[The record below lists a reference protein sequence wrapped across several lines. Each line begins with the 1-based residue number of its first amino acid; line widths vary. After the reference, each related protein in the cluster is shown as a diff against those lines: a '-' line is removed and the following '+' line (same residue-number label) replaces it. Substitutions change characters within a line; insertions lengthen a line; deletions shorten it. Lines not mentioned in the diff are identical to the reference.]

1 MMHGLARQTEE
12 DLATKLSR
20 FLFSYRITPNDSTG
34 ASPAELMFKRQLRTR
49 LDLLNP
55 STQDRVIAKQTKMK
69 ERYDVSNRP
78 RVVEPNESVYTRME
92 HETNWCP
99 SVVRKSVG
107 QIVELKLEGGRIVR
121 RHLDQV
127 RSRTDTSLLG
137 LFWALV
143 TTSTMTKVTNFSGPA
158 DSTTRSRGVN
168 QISESEKR
176 WRSAIIKG
184 DVAEITRL
192 LAESPELVD
201 WKTAL
206 HYAAKVNDIS
216 LLRLLAGNYHADVE
230 SKNHG
235 LTPLHVAAQ
244 AASGEFVAQIMSQFN
259 ANPAAR
265 DYSGRLPVSYLP
277 ETPDGEKLKSNL
289 QGQLGRLLS
298 ANPLLHFL
306 TEKVVDVNAK
316 LSTVGSDGIHLTSS
330 NRQLIKAQ
338 KEVMGQVK
346 AEPSIHF
353 LTEKVVDVNA
363 KLSTVG
369 SDGIHLTSSNRQ
381 LIKAQK
387 EVMGQVKAEPS
398 SMFCGMAS
406 CAGMGG
412 GGGGRRRAKAPI
424 KYATHTLP
432 TTTGSLTSGSL
443 KRMEKQH
450 SHHDSASAVRHAYSA
465 RTPKQSF
472 DADLDIAASADQSIA
487 SGEQIGR
494 DRLDNDLTNQ
504 IYSSVRLK
512 RAHMS
517 DRYNPMASR
526 TSSVEGGM
534 NTSDQQSSDSFARRG
549 NQESPNAGWA
559 TEMYA
564 SIRRNREQLSHGL
577 MPTSPNA
584 ESPNPEQP
592 LAPRSAV
599 RNRVAVLP
607 VFPPGVRLRSPT
619 SQTPSPGGT
628 PDASDGQP

>member
-1 MMHGLARQTEE
+1 MSVSEMIRHNGH
-12 DLATKLSR
+12 SWV
-20 FLFSYRITPNDSTG
+20 FLSTG
-34 ASPAELMFKRQLRTR
+34 
-49 LDLLNP
+49 
-55 STQDRVIAKQTKMK
+55 
-69 ERYDVSNRP
+69 
-78 RVVEPNESVYTRME
+78 
-92 HETNWCP
+92 
-99 SVVRKSVG
+99 
-107 QIVELKLEGGRIVR
+107 
-121 RHLDQV
+121 
-127 RSRTDTSLLG
+127 
-137 LFWALV
+137 
-143 TTSTMTKVTNFSGPA
+143 TSTMTRVTSFSGPA

-277 ETPDGEKLKSNL
+277 ETPGGEKLKSNL

-316 LSTVGSDGIHLTSS
+316 LSTVGT
-330 NRQLIKAQ
+330 
-338 KEVMGQVK
+338 
-346 AEPSIHF
+346 
-353 LTEKVVDVNA
+353 
-363 KLSTVG
+363 
-369 SDGIHLTSSNRQ
+369 DGIHLTSSNRQ

-406 CAGMGG
+406 CAGGSG
-412 GGGGRRRAKAPI
+412 GGGGRRRSKAPI

-432 TTTGSLTSGSL
+432 TTAGSLASSSMRRL
-443 KRMEKQH
+443 EKQR
-450 SHHDSASAVRHAYSA
+450 SHHDPASAVRHVYST
-465 RTPKQSF
+465 RTPKHSF
-472 DADLDIAASADQSIA
+472 DADLDIAGGTASSADQSIA
-487 SGEQIGR
+487 SGEQSGR
-494 DRLDNDLTNQ
+494 DRLDNDLVNQ

-549 NQESPNAGWA
+549 NRESPGDQPNAGWA

-584 ESPNPEQP
+584 ESPNPEQS

-607 VFPPGVRLRSPT
+607 VFPPGVRLRSPI
-619 SQTPSPGGT
+619 SQTPSTGET
-628 PDASDGQP
+628 PDASDKQP

>member
-1 MMHGLARQTEE
+1 M
-12 DLATKLSR
+12 
-20 FLFSYRITPNDSTG
+20 P
-34 ASPAELMFKRQLRTR
+34 
-49 LDLLNP
+49 
-55 STQDRVIAKQTKMK
+55 
-69 ERYDVSNRP
+69 
-78 RVVEPNESVYTRME
+78 
-92 HETNWCP
+92 
-99 SVVRKSVG
+99 
-107 QIVELKLEGGRIVR
+107 
-121 RHLDQV
+121 
-127 RSRTDTSLLG
+127 
-137 LFWALV
+137 
-143 TTSTMTKVTNFSGPA
+143 
-158 DSTTRSRGVN
+158 
-168 QISESEKR
+168 
-176 WRSAIIKG
+176 
-184 DVAEITRL
+184 
-192 LAESPELVD
+192 
-201 WKTAL
+201 
-206 HYAAKVNDIS
+206 
-216 LLRLLAGNYHADVE
+216 
-230 SKNHG
+230 G

-346 AEPSIHF
+346 AEPS
-353 LTEKVVDVNA
+353 
-363 KLSTVG
+363 
-369 SDGIHLTSSNRQ
+369 
-381 LIKAQK
+381 
-387 EVMGQVKAEPS
+387 

-432 TTTGSLTSGSL
+432 TTAGSLASGSL

-450 SHHDSASAVRHAYSA
+450 SHHDSASGVRHAYSA
-465 RTPKQSF
+465 RTPKHSF
-472 DADLDIAASADQSIA
+472 DAELDIAGGGTAASADQSIA
-487 SGEQIGR
+487 SGEQSGR

-526 TSSVEGGM
+526 TPSIEGGM

-599 RNRVAVLP
+599 KNRVAVLP
-607 VFPPGVRLRSPT
+607 VFPSGVRLRSPV
-619 SQTPSPGGT
+619 SQTPSTGET